1 VAGALLGA
9 HFGANA
15 IPQRWLEPLAARDE
29 ASALADRLIEL
40 ARRQASGTGGGSAH
54 PRAGTISDP
63 AATLRAALKPF
74 DGRLEHD
81 PGAQVAAEA
90 AIAGSGAFRTAR
102 CWSRTFPR
110 VMCFMCSSGAIA
122 RMALN
127 RSVRSRSASTSR
139 WSSTLRRRSVSGS
152 LLVTWPDST
161 SKRAPASRCG
171 PAPGSTCPPSASRRD
186 RRADRTP
193 DRVLFDA
200 AADTRDPQEALELWE
215 ACLGQDNELARYAL
229 GYTLLGLGRACEAHK
244 HLRRYSAL
252 VRRNA
257 WAWCYLGRASEE
269 LDDLEGAEYAYR
281 QALEAT
287 AAGSFETDAAP
298 RLASLLARLA
308 QAHGGGEA

>member
-1 VAGALLGA
+1 VDR
-9 HFGANA
+9 
-15 IPQRWLEPLAARDE
+15 PPVRRARP
-29 ASALADRLIEL
+29 R
-40 ARRQASGTGGGSAH
+40 H
-54 PRAGTISDP
+54 RAGTVGLI
-63 AATLRAALKPF
+63 AATA
-74 DGRLEHD
+74 RLVL
-81 PGAQVAAEA
+81 G
-90 AIAGSGAFRTAR
+90 G
-102 CWSRTFPR
+102 
-110 VMCFMCSSGAIA
+110 
-122 RMALN
+122 L
-127 RSVRSRSASTSR
+127 
-139 WSSTLRRRSVSGS
+139 
-152 LLVTWPDST
+152 
-161 SKRAPASRCG
+161 
-171 PAPGSTCPPSASRRD
+171 
-186 RRADRTP
+186 RTP